1 MRFDA
6 VSIEYAFARLNGAP
20 IGGRGTSHD
29 ADVFRGG
36 NPVSLSEALSEAID
50 AIEERVGVI
59 DFTPEDLEPGGSKA
73 RLDVAISRLRVI
85 AKTMSLSRLAEP
97 QDYHWEII
105 GCLISTITSLLE
117 KARGAA

>member
-1 MRFDA
+1 MSFDA
-6 VSIEYAFARLNGAP
+6 VSIEYAFARLNGDL

-36 NPVSLSEALSEAID
+36 NPASLSEALSEAID
-50 AIEERVGVI
+50 AIEERASVI
-59 DFTPEDLEPGGSKA
+59 NFTPEDSEPGGSKA
-73 RLDVAISRLRVI
+73 RLDVAINRLRGI
-85 AKTMSLSRLAEP
+85 AKTMSQSKTAEP

-117 KARGAA
+117 KARVAA